1 MDFETWRF
9 GGQTLTLVPTQ
20 IWNDPASFPPEY
32 SKRLVVLQKQNVSLA
47 TMRGVPMLQQEV
59 KVSQSR
65 SNITPFEIYDFE
77 RYTVEGMVGTELK
90 NAAQNFIVDVA

>member
-1 MDFETWRF
+1 
-9 GGQTLTLVPTQ
+9 
-20 IWNDPASFPPEY
+20 
-32 SKRLVVLQKQNVSLA
+32 VVLQKQNVSLA